1 MKNKVFILIIFL
13 QLIFI
18 SLVNGQANFTVT
30 PQLIELDLAP
40 GTRRI
45 IKILLVNESPKDSQ
59 RFKIFTSDVIE
70 TEKGNYKL
78 VEKGTGTFS
87 CVDWIR
93 LDTMEIVLGPKK
105 GKEIPFELRV
115 PIRISGGWFCAIVF
129 ELQPRLTP
137 MEEGYAGASVAY
149 HFQIPAQIEVTIQSS
164 LTPKPRNVEVT
175 SIEIIPAT
183 EDKDYNR
190 LLRKAAQNALVV
202 RAMVN
207 NRGNIHIKAKG
218 DLIIT
223 DSKGKRLRKVP
234 LGAGRGMVLPQ
245 TQVRFTSV
253 IKRPLP
259 GDYLAEAVINYGGL
273 SPAKGRVP
281 FTVTKRY
288 SSIKGN
294 LLSTTPIGLIVSR
307 EVLDMAVATTGY
319 RTQVLTFSNQENEA
333 IKVKINPKYL
343 TFDENGTVVA
353 SDSGNVNFSCINWLN
368 IEPREFEITPGQTKA
383 VKIELNV
390 KDALPGGRYAC
401 ITCEALL
408 ATAKE
413 NSLPTSLQIPVI
425 VTVIGKSEKKG
436 EVTKVEVSKGN
447 PPGFSV
453 YFKNTGKIHLKPK
466 IKIEL
471 KFIPKTPETSDLTY
485 VGEPRSALVGVFGM
499 GNFPVPVIPGC
510 EAKFEQDYERM
521 LESGNYMAVVT
532 VEYGSSESAVFIH
545 KFKVN

>member
-1 MKNKVFILIIFL
+1 MKKLVFILIIFF

-18 SLVNGQANFTVT
+18 SLVNGQADFTVT

-40 GTRRI
+40 GARRI
-45 IKILLVNESPKDSQ
+45 IKILLVNESPKDTQ
-59 RFKIFTSDVIE
+59 RFKIWASDVIE

-87 CVDWIR
+87 CADWVR
-93 LDTMEIVLGPKK
+93 LDTMDIVLGPKK
-105 GKEIPFELRV
+105 GREIPFEIRV
-115 PIRISGGWFCAIVF
+115 PMRVSGGWFCALVF
-129 ELQPRLTP
+129 ALQPRVTP

-149 HFQIPAQIEVTIQSS
+149 YFQIPAQIEVTIQSS

-183 EDKDYNR
+183 EDEDYNR
-190 LLRKAAQNALVV
+190 ILKKAAQNALVV
-202 RAMVN
+202 TALVN

-218 DLIIT
+218 NLIIT
-223 DSKGKRLRKVP
+223 DSKGKRLRQVP

-245 TQVRFTSV
+245 TQVKFTSV
-253 IKRPLP
+253 VKRPLP
-259 GDYLAEAVINYGGL
+259 GDYVAEAVINYGGL

-281 FTVTKRY
+281 FSVTKRY
-288 SSIKGN
+288 SSVKGD

-307 EVLDMAVATTGY
+307 DVIDMAVATTGY
-319 RTQVLTFSNQENEA
+319 RTQVLSFSNQENEA
-333 IKVKINPKYL
+333 IKVKIDPKYL

-353 SDSGNVNFSCINWLN
+353 SDSGNDNFSCINWLT
-368 IEPREFEITPGQTKA
+368 IEPKEFEITPGQTKA
-383 VKIELNV
+383 VKVELNA

-401 ITCEALL
+401 ITCDAILVN
-408 ATAKE
+408 AKK

-425 VTVIGKSEKKG
+425 VSVIGQSEKKG

-453 YFKNTGKIHLKPK
+453 YFKNTGKVHLKPRVK
-466 IKIEL
+466 VEL
-471 KFIPKTPETSDLTY
+471 KFLPKTPETGDLTY
-485 VGEPRSALVGVFGM
+485 VGEPKSDLIGVFGM
-499 GNFPVPVIPGC
+499 GSFPVPVIPDC

-521 LESGNYMAVVT
+521 LESGNYMAVIT
-532 VEYGSSESAVFIH
+532 VEYGASEPAVFVH